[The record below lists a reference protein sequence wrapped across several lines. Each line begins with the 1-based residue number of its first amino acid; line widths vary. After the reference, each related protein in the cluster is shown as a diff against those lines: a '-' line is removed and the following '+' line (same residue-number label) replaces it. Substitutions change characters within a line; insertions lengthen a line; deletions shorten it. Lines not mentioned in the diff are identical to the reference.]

1 MTSESA
7 PASAE
12 TTHADEPAT
21 LFGINLAVIVAIL
34 LGIASTATAW
44 VSFQA
49 SLYDSSMAGA
59 YQKST
64 DLSTQAESLYLE
76 GNQQFILDTQVWNR
90 LSELAVLATSE
101 DPDAAA
107 DAQATYDTL
116 MFQSVGDELAG
127 AIEWA
132 NAENEADPST
142 WTSPLDNEDYLGSL
156 FAQYE
161 EVRAESLEV
170 RAEGD
175 NANTL
180 SDKLGLYTVLLSI
193 SLFLLGIAAAVSQRK
208 VTLMLAVTGTA
219 VFLVAVALAVQVP
232 VMSL

>member
-1 MTSESA
+1 MSSDAA
-7 PASAE
+7 PVSVAGTSAE
-12 TTHADEPAT
+12 APAT
-21 LFGINLAVIVAIL
+21 LFGVNLAVLVAII
-34 LGIASTATAW
+34 LGLVSTATAW

-59 YQKST
+59 YQKAS
-64 DLSTQAESLYLE
+64 DLSTEAESLYLE

-90 LSELAVLATSE
+90 LSELAVVAASE

-116 MFQSVGDELAG
+116 MFQSVSEGLAA

-132 NAENEADPST
+132 EAENQADPTT
-142 WTSPLDNEDYLGSL
+142 WTSPLDNEEYLNSL
-156 FAQYE
+156 FSEYE
-161 EVRAESLEV
+161 QVKAESVEV

-175 NANTL
+175 KANNL

-193 SLFLLGIAAAVSQRK
+193 SLFLLGIAAAVSQRT
-208 VTLMLAVTGTA
+208 VTLMLSITGTV
-219 VFLVAVALAVQVP
+219 VFLVGLVLALQIP

>member
-1 MTSESA
+1 MTDNSA
-7 PASAE
+7 AGNDADAR
-12 TTHADEPAT
+12 TDEPAK

-59 YQKST
+59 YQKAT
-64 DLSTQAESLYLE
+64 DLSTEAESLYLE

-90 LSELAVLATSE
+90 LSELAVVTSSE
-101 DPDAAA
+101 DLDAAD

-116 MFQSVGDELAG
+116 MFQSVSDELAA

-132 NAENEADPST
+132 EAENAADPST
-142 WTSPLDNEDYLGSL
+142 WTSPLDNEGYLDSL
-156 FAQYE
+156 FAEYE
-161 EVRAESLEV
+161 QVKSESVEV

-219 VFLVAVALAVQVP
+219 VFLVAIALAVQIP

>member
-1 MTSESA
+1 MTDNTAVGNDADARS
-7 PASAE
+7 
-12 TTHADEPAT
+12 DEPAK

-49 SLYDSSMAGA
+49 SLYDSNMAGA

-90 LSELAVLATSE
+90 LSELTVVTSSE
-101 DPDAAA
+101 DIDAAD

-116 MFQSVGDELAG
+116 MFQSVSDELAA

-132 NAENEADPST
+132 DAENAEDPSM
-142 WTSPLDNEDYLGSL
+142 WTSPLNNEEYLDSL
-156 FAQYE
+156 FSQYE
-161 EVRAESLEV
+161 EVRAEALEV

-175 NANTL
+175 TANTL

-219 VFLVAVALAVQVP
+219 VFVVAIALAVQIP

>member
-1 MTSESA
+1 MSSDAAPVSEA
-7 PASAE
+7 GTSAE
-12 TTHADEPAT
+12 APAT
-21 LFGINLAVIVAIL
+21 LFGVNLAVLVAII
-34 LGIASTATAW
+34 LGLVSTATAW

-59 YQKST
+59 YQKAS
-64 DLSTQAESLYLE
+64 DLSTEAESLYLE

-90 LSELAVLATSE
+90 LSELAVVAASE

-116 MFQSVGDELAG
+116 MFQSVSEGLAA

-132 NAENEADPST
+132 EAENQADPTT
-142 WTSPLDNEDYLGSL
+142 WTSPLDNEEYLNSL
-156 FAQYE
+156 FSEYE
-161 EVRAESLEV
+161 QVKAESVEV

-175 NANTL
+175 KANNL

-193 SLFLLGIAAAVSQRK
+193 SLFLLGIAAAVSQRT
-208 VTLMLAVTGTA
+208 VTLMLSITGTV
-219 VFLVAVALAVQVP
+219 VFLVGLVLALQIP

>member
-1 MTSESA
+1 MSDS
-7 PASAE
+7 PAVGNDADAR
-12 TTHADEPAT
+12 TDEPAK

-34 LGIASTATAW
+34 LGIVSTATAW

-59 YQKST
+59 YQKAT
-64 DLSTQAESLYLE
+64 DLSTEAESLYLE

-90 LSELAVLATSE
+90 LSELAVVTSSE
-101 DPDAAA
+101 DLDAAD

-116 MFQSVGDELAG
+116 MFQSVSEDLAA

-132 NAENEADPST
+132 DAENAADPT
-142 WTSPLDNEDYLGSL
+142 MWTSPLDNEEYLDSL
-156 FAQYE
+156 FAEYE
-161 EVRAESLEV
+161 LVKAQSVEV

-175 NANTL
+175 KANNL

-193 SLFLLGIAAAVSQRK
+193 ALFLLGIAAAVAQRK
-208 VTLMLAVTGTA
+208 VTLMLAGTGTA
-219 VFLVAVALAVQVP
+219 VFLVALVLALQIP

>member
-1 MTSESA
+1 MSSDTAPVSEA
-7 PASAE
+7 GTSAE
-12 TTHADEPAT
+12 APAT
-21 LFGINLAVIVAIL
+21 LFGVNLAVLVAII
-34 LGIASTATAW
+34 LGLVSTATAW

-59 YQKST
+59 YQKAS
-64 DLSTQAESLYLE
+64 DLSTEAESLYLE

-90 LSELAVLATSE
+90 LSELAVVAASE

-116 MFQSVGDELAG
+116 MFQSVSEGLAA

-132 NAENEADPST
+132 EAENQADPTT
-142 WTSPLDNEDYLGSL
+142 WTSPLDNEEYLNSL
-156 FAQYE
+156 FSEYE
-161 EVRAESLEV
+161 QVKAESVEV

-175 NANTL
+175 KANNL

-193 SLFLLGIAAAVSQRK
+193 SLFLLGIAAAVSQRT
-208 VTLMLAVTGTA
+208 VTLMLSITGTV
-219 VFLVAVALAVQVP
+219 VFLVGLVLALQIP